1 MKKQVIPDLIGAKIV
16 SISHQSTLGDKV
28 NCTEVVIEKD
38 GVRYSIFPH
47 IADNPELVGPI
58 DLTIIPRLFQ
68 EVNNQWFQKL
78 K

>member
-1 MKKQVIPDLIGAKIV
+1 MKKAVLPDFIGAKIV
-16 SISHQSTLGDKV
+16 SIIHQSKDVDKV

-58 DLTIIPRLFQ
+58 DLIIIQRGY
-68 EVNNQWFQKL
+68 
-78 K
+78 